1 MLKRDVWMFTVS
13 IAWCALVASAM
24 MLMTF
29 AH

>member
-1 MLKRDVWMFTVS
+1 MMRDAWLFGVA
-13 IAWCALVASAM
+13 IAWCVLVASAM